1 MKRWKQVKEQLDAK
15 RNASGSSTSNDS
27 SRPTPPYKGGGISS
41 ASFSDLRQ
49 LRSGPSQ
56 DFSDPSS
63 SSLMPPMQK
72 SASRTSLDIPGR
84 LSNFINKST
93 SSLDLNSAASG
104 SNKTLGNALRKFPR
118 PRVRSNSNNF
128 NATDAAVGTSP
139 SKIATSRKWVNSL
152 LNQTGPSTQHLET
165 AAQARSRA
173 ESDASRP
180 SPAPVSSLV
189 LSSDEY
195 TNAASTTRQ
204 VYTID
209 SGLQRNTSAGG
220 RSASIYSSHLSS
232 ASRST
237 PDLHHNSITRHR
249 DNGALLM
256 DLAGPLPSI
265 AHRDDDTHSRL
276 VVRNLDEAPRGT
288 YTPAIPAASASAQLR
303 TVSRLRN
310 PWSADSPRIQS
321 QEDDDV
327 DASIAHDRSTNQLA
341 PGEQAVLD
349 MLDSASGVG
358 SAVSAPVPPTPYQTA
373 TPGTLARS
381 RSFANTTR
389 FHSPASE
396 YSQDLRSPFLAGTSS
411 PAAGVREAIRQRELL
426 DSAAAKDA
434 ASKSQISVSRSTLS
448 PKTLDFLNAVPSDD
462 SGPLRSSQTSSSA
475 FYQRNAPASNIDDK
489 TATETT
495 SQFKRISRVPVPTAE
510 IKMASPPTSATSNV
524 FLRRGT
530 AASTTSHLP
539 ISPIDS
545 SLVGSSAHATS
556 LWSRPGNGPDTPSTT
571 QDPTSPMPWS
581 ASSLAPPKWPSHS
594 HQSQQQ
600 KQDDSSKS
608 MYPLEPIVTPSEI
621 EGDEECLSDMQLRPS
636 TIMPNLRR
644 HRTDFTEATS
654 IFSGAD
660 AFRASQS
667 SLEKGTVAETG
678 PAAVGT
684 TTESPTTAVDASA
697 TVSNTTASRPLSHVG
712 SVSSSLAAIRGMFSK
727 ATSTALPLTGSASA
741 SNTSATDSPARSA
754 AALEPA
760 MSTSIAAATKELE
773 QRSSLS
779 RPSSPEKL
787 SIPSSPTKAKD
798 LIKMFE
804 SNSATNSPADQ
815 SHSFSRN
822 VTPRRQLSPTK
833 CATSTASSLNTT
845 PKRQTPLTISVSRSN
860 LGLAATNSLVDVAA
874 EEASPIASKL
884 NARRFEAG
892 RFRSRRAGLIGVG
905 GDGDDASF
913 GGYPDDDA
921 GEGND
926 ENAAPDSSLGIAR
939 SAVSPFRSL
948 GVASQHTRSQS
959 TPNDISGNVL
969 GGGGG
974 DVKTPAR
981 QSPTH
986 GRSGSASNDRAGGSM
1001 RTSPGSLGR
1010 KGAFRNSV
1018 IGFMGVLSGRPAGE
1032 GGNESGPGGQGNSSL
1047 APGLLS
1053 DRRNSAKSDQD
1064 DNVSTASAATQG
1076 TTASYRRKK
1085 EEGNLPLSNA
1095 TAIQMSG
1102 EQPGAK
1108 PIRAGVLYYFNVHD
1122 PNARWLRVKAVL
1134 LPSAIAMSWIPS
1146 GGGRENVVLDLRAC
1160 REVHSVPS
1168 PDHPSSASD
1177 IGAVSARRQGLDS
1190 ISPFQLIFD
1199 DGVERLAADSAKE
1212 RVQWVT
1218 AVWDVTG
1225 TGSPKPDSVQ
1235 DSALANSGHDAL
1247 PKGRGRSVRVQ
1258 ASPTGRSRGLAESN
1272 PTRPLI
1278 SSLGAGVVGSPKR
1291 PASMRPESTSNEEA
1305 IDRIGSIW
1313 KSELSSELTNKD
1325 IQPSIGEALA
1335 SAASAPPPLPP
1346 KEPRPALSPNTPNQA
1361 SKSTKFVPTGKV
1373 TTTPTPLKTAVSAPL
1388 PTTTSAPSP
1397 VRSKVRSWQR
1407 PPLDLSTGYVHD
1419 ITPKTPTLVTPATDA
1434 IHSTPASY
1442 ADDKSTSA
1450 SLQGSSARATVPEE
1464 TPAVVLANVG
1474 SSEDRAR
1481 SASPVASSPDMD
1493 GYESARSQGS
1503 LIDEF
1508 GPRTP
1513 VSEAVFNWSRL
1524 DKESD
1529 LNPSDSASQRPA
1541 RSEYGTIKSNVSAAD
1556 RKRSTRKK
1564 GEDDSK
1570 DLETSSTP
1578 DASGRTPAQLLRD
1591 SVLGGTSTDS
1601 PNASDALFN
1610 ASPAPR
1616 SNRLGTVIEE
1626 TQSQAQSTRL
1636 NASVRSTSR
1645 SKLEEMITRAVGN
1658 GSVKSP
1664 AAKSALSLVSSGS
1677 ISSQDVGKLLEF
1689 LEEQQRERLNKEKEL
1704 EDQIRSFQQVVS
1716 DLQKKNSTSSS
1727 HRSARRRSSTTSLGA
1742 ESKATN
1748 KSSSRDTEL
1757 AAMQEKLDKVLDLVT
1772 NVVASPA
1779 IHKRAK
1785 SESATVLSMARGED
1799 AESAELAR
1807 IEGVLAKLLRKMNV
1821 SEDSAMTPR
1830 SKELVR
1836 AAISSRDPE
1845 LMEEW
1850 ERMPAELRG
1859 NELIKSMEDR
1869 AKYGKD
1875 GRHEAIQADYTMRNV
1890 SSDMVRG
1897 GSAPAGAAEYPGTPI
1912 DADID
1917 PKRRFSAS
1925 LPRRASGMSITTNM
1939 STTDIDGASVM
1950 SRIPPRSWSS
1960 ERGIPSPPP
1969 NSEWDAKSII
1979 SRPASRTTTH
1989 LGIGGQ
1995 APAQNFGML
2004 GDPASTH
2011 ATPRPVM
2018 VKAEPSYDSLDM
2030 EAEIRRRRAQQRA
2043 ASGASVPAAQLGG
2056 WYTPKVAQVSDK
2068 DSQGSS
2074 VTVEGPLNVDKP
2086 VPPTPS
2092 VRWAAG
2098 DIVPDPDATVGNGEK
2113 TPDGLGLSMSAAA
2126 VEEAKFS
2133 GPPPTPGVGYAAST
2147 SSVSAATGELATI
2160 LEALKQSEMAR
2171 QTQLQQQTEISR
2183 YLNELNAWLE
2193 RDVVDRSKEWRTLA
2207 SGVTQLHDELK
2218 ALKEGRTLP
2227 SSGSAGSLSTIKDAT
2242 APTAAAGQQQQ
2253 QPPSLLRPGS
2263 TGAVPAV
2270 TERGSLAKITTMGDS
2285 ATLTPQSPTTAA
2297 ARRRPAGTRK
2307 WNERRSKSPSAT
2319 GADPDSS
2326 WYKPDDVDPHP
2337 PSTTTATLKTR
2348 AAKAAAAASGAL
2360 LIRQALREWEKFKVM
2375 QRAAGKPE
2383 DPLPAEATGDPAI
2396 DSQLPLP
2403 EPILEKLKDAADNED
2418 NSRIGELIRSS
2429 AEAGYGTQAIIELT
2443 KYVESKAPEVEEE
2456 GEGEDHLDGDTLMP
2470 TPSPYRTRFAVED
2483 EPKESKEE
2491 GKKEVI
2497 EMATP
2502 IPARAAAKVK
2512 TTALPPTT
2520 EVEEEPESGSNPT
2533 TAALALAV
2541 EEILKHLLTTKEEA
2555 KRAQTESEQAAS
2567 ARAAAEAE
2575 RQSALVS
2582 MKEKEKAELVDLLY
2596 SRIAA
2601 DKAAE
2606 EAKARELD
2614 PKSAI
2619 ESLVAAINSQ
2629 KEVELKHAA
2638 ATDAVLRQMTQDL
2651 LKTTSEQNQKL
2662 VQAVNVAS
2670 RDMVQVHAE
2679 EFKRLLHKE
2688 VTGMFEDVGK
2698 IREAKRHL
2706 EFEIA
2711 DLWSIKSRH
2720 LQQNGVGMIGYNVS
2734 GAFPTSPPPPQ
2745 QMTYGSGMPMP
2756 MHMPVPQITHIH
2768 STPMPSHPPAHISP
2782 FPPQPAP
2789 AQPAGGIVGENTDI
2803 GSLKAQKKAVKAAL
2817 KQAVAESAAP
2827 APAPATVTPAPAAA
2841 TGFLAKRKDVLNPFS
2856 INFGP
2861 RAPVA
2866 K

>member
-15 RNASGSSTSNDS
+15 RNASGFTNNDDPA
-27 SRPTPPYKGGGISS
+27 RPTPPYKGGGISS

-49 LRSGPSQ
+49 LRSRPSQ

-93 SSLDLNSAASG
+93 SSLDLSSAAAG
-104 SNKTLGNALRKFPR
+104 SNKSLGNALRKFPR

-128 NATDAAVGTSP
+128 GSTDAAVSTSP
-139 SKIATSRKWVNSL
+139 SKIATPRKWVSSL
-152 LNQTGPSTQHLET
+152 LNQAGPSTQQLET

-189 LSSDEY
+189 LSGDGHP
-195 TNAASTTRQ
+195 NVASTSRQ

-265 AHRDDDTHSRL
+265 AHREDDTHSPL

-288 YTPAIPAASASAQLR
+288 YTPAIPTASASAQLKP
-303 TVSRLRN
+303 VSRLCN
-310 PWSADSPRIQS
+310 PWSADSPQIRS
-321 QEDDDV
+321 EEDDDI
-327 DASIAHDRSTNQLA
+327 DALIAHDRSTNQLA

-373 TPGTLARS
+373 TPGTLAKS
-381 RSFANTTR
+381 RSFANPTR

-396 YSQDLRSPFLAGTSS
+396 YSQDFSSPFLAGTSS

-426 DSAAAKDA
+426 DSAAARNA
-434 ASKSQISVSRSTLS
+434 ASKSQISASRSTLS
-448 PKTLDFLNAVPSDD
+448 PRTLDFLNAVPSDD
-462 SGPLRSSQTSSSA
+462 AGPLRSSQTSSSA
-475 FYQRNAPASNIDDK
+475 FYQRNAPATGGDDK
-489 TATETT
+489 SASETA
-495 SQFKRISRVPVPTAE
+495 SQFKRISRVPVPTTE
-510 IKMASPPTSATSNV
+510 IKLASPPTSASSNV

-556 LWSRPGNGPDTPSTT
+556 LWSRSGNGPDTPSTT
-571 QDPTSPMPWS
+571 QDTTSPMPWS
-581 ASSLAPPKWPSHS
+581 ASLLAPPKWPSHS

-600 KQDDSSKS
+600 KQEDGSKS
-608 MYPLEPIVTPSEI
+608 MYPLEPVVTPSEI
-621 EGDEECLSDMQLRPS
+621 EEDEERLSDMQLRPL

-660 AFRASQS
+660 AFRTSQN
-667 SLEKGTVAETG
+667 SLEKGTVAETS
-678 PAAVGT
+678 PAEVT
-684 TTESPTTAVDASA
+684 TTESPTSA
-697 TVSNTTASRPLSHVG
+697 AETSAAVSNTMKSRPLSHVG

-727 ATSTALPLTGSASA
+727 ATSTTLPLTGSASVSA
-741 SNTSATDSPARSA
+741 SNLSAMDSPACSA
-754 AALEPA
+754 AAAEPSA
-760 MSTSIAAATKELE
+760 LSSVAAATKELE

-779 RPSSPEKL
+779 RSSSPEKL

-804 SNSATNSPADQ
+804 SNSATGSPVDQ
-815 SHSFSRN
+815 SHSFTRN

-833 CATSTASSLNTT
+833 CATSAASSLNTT
-845 PKRQTPLTISVSRSN
+845 PKRQTPLTISVSKSN
-860 LGLAATNSLVDVAA
+860 LGLAASNSVLDIAA
-874 EEASPIASKL
+874 EEASPVASKL
-884 NARRFEAG
+884 QARRFEAG

-905 GDGDDASF
+905 GDGDDANF
-913 GGYPDDDA
+913 GGYPDDNDD
-921 GEGND
+921 EGAD
-926 ENAAPDSSLGIAR
+926 ENTAPDSSLGDAR
-939 SAVSPFRSL
+939 SAYSRFRSL
-948 GVASQHTRSQS
+948 GVASQHARSQS

-969 GGGGG
+969 GGG
-974 DVKTPAR
+974 DMNTPAK
-981 QSPTH
+981 QSSTH
-986 GRSGSASNDRAGGSM
+986 GRSGSSTNDRASGSM

-1018 IGFMGVLSGRPAGE
+1018 IGFMGVLSGRPTGAGA
-1032 GGNESGPGGQGNSSL
+1032 NESGPGGLGGNSL

-1095 TAIQMSG
+1095 TAIQMSA

-1122 PNARWLRVKAVL
+1122 VNPRWLRVKAVL
-1134 LPSAIAMSWIPS
+1134 LPSAVAMSWIPS

-1177 IGAVSARRQGLDS
+1177 VGAASARRQGLDS

-1212 RVQWVT
+1212 RVQWVS

-1225 TGSPKPDSVQ
+1225 TGSPRPDSVQ

-1247 PKGRGRSVRVQ
+1247 PKEGRSVRVQ
-1258 ASPTGRSRGLAESN
+1258 ASPTSRSRGLADSS

-1278 SSLGAGVVGSPKR
+1278 SSLGTGAVGSTKR

-1346 KEPRPALSPNTPNQA
+1346 KEPRPALSLGTPNQA
-1361 SKSTKFVPTGKV
+1361 SKSTKSVPTGKV
-1373 TTTPTPLKTAVSAPL
+1373 TTTPTPVKTAVSAPL
-1388 PTTTSAPSP
+1388 PTTSAASP

-1407 PPLDLSTGYVHD
+1407 PPLDLSTGYVHGL
-1419 ITPKTPTLVTPATDA
+1419 TPKTPTLVTPATDA

-1442 ADDKSTSA
+1442 ADDKSTGA
-1450 SLQGSSARATVPEE
+1450 SLHGSSARATVPEE
-1464 TPAVVLANVG
+1464 PSAAVLANVG
-1474 SSEDRAR
+1474 SSDDRAGDV
-1481 SASPVASSPDMD
+1481 SPAASSPDMD

-1503 LIDEF
+1503 LVDEF

-1524 DKESD
+1524 DKETD

-1541 RSEYGTIKSNVSAAD
+1541 RSEYGTIKSNVSATE

-1570 DLETSSTP
+1570 DLGDSSKP
-1578 DASGRTPAQLLRD
+1578 DAAGRTPAQLLRD
-1591 SVLGGTSTDS
+1591 SVLGASADR
-1601 PNASDALFN
+1601 PDASDALFN
-1610 ASPAPR
+1610 ASPAGR

-1636 NASVRSTSR
+1636 NASVRSASR
-1645 SKLEEMITRAVGN
+1645 SKLEEMVTRAVGN

-1664 AAKSALSLVSSGS
+1664 AAKSALSLVSSGN

-1704 EDQIRSFQQVVS
+1704 EDQIRNFQQVVS
-1716 DLQKKNSTSSS
+1716 DLQKKKSTSSS
-1727 HRSARRRSSTTSLGA
+1727 HRSARRRSSTTSLGG
-1742 ESKATN
+1742 ESKVTA
-1748 KSSSRDTEL
+1748 KSSSRDSEL

-1772 NVVASPA
+1772 NVVAAPA

-1785 SESATVLSMARGED
+1785 SESATVLSTPRVGED
-1799 AESAELAR
+1799 PESAELAR

-1821 SEDSAMTPR
+1821 SEDAAMTPR
-1830 SKELVR
+1830 SKEMVR

-1845 LMEEW
+1845 LMDEW
-1850 ERMPAELRG
+1850 DRMPAELRV

-1869 AKYGKD
+1869 AKFGKD
-1875 GRHEAIQADYTMRNV
+1875 GRHEAIQSDYAMRTV

-1925 LPRRASGMSITTNM
+1925 LPRRASGMSITTSM
-1939 STTDIDGASVM
+1939 STTDIDGASVL

-1979 SRPASRTTTH
+1979 SRPASRATTH
-1989 LGIGGQ
+1989 LGIAGGR
-1995 APAQNFGML
+1995 APAQNFRIL
-2004 GDPASTH
+2004 GDPGSTQ
-2011 ATPRPVM
+2011 ATPRPVI
-2018 VKAEPSYDSLDM
+2018 VKGEPSYDSLDM

-2043 ASGASVPAAQLGG
+2043 ASGASVPAAQQGG
-2056 WYTPKVAQVSDK
+2056 WYTPKVAQMSDK

-2074 VTVEGPLNVDKP
+2074 SSVTAEMPNVDKP

-2092 VRWAAG
+2092 VRWAVG
-2098 DIVPDPDATVGNGEK
+2098 DIVQDPNAAAANAGK

-2126 VEEAKFS
+2126 AGEAKFS

-2147 SSVSAATGELATI
+2147 SGGSALGAGTANGELATI
-2160 LEALKQSEMAR
+2160 LQALKQSEMAR

-2218 ALKEGRTLP
+2218 ALKEGRALP
-2227 SSGSAGSLSTIKDAT
+2227 ASGSAGSLSTVKDAT
-2242 APTAAAGQQQQ
+2242 APGAVGSNPHGH
-2253 QPPSLLRPGS
+2253 QPPSLLRPG
-2263 TGAVPAV
+2263 TAGAVPAV

-2285 ATLTPQSPTTAA
+2285 ATVAPTPASPTTSAA
-2297 ARRRPAGTRK
+2297 GRRRPAGTRK
-2307 WNERRSKSPSAT
+2307 WNERRSESPSAT

-2326 WYKPDDVDPHP
+2326 WYKPDDADH
-2337 PSTTTATLKTR
+2337 ANTLKPTLKSR

-2360 LIRQALREWEKFKVM
+2360 LIRQALREWERFKAM

-2403 EPILEKLKDAADNED
+2403 QPILEELKNAADMED
-2418 NSRIGELIRSS
+2418 NARIGELVRGS

-2443 KYVESKAPEVEEE
+2443 KYVESKAPEVEDDGEEEE
-2456 GEGEDHLDGDTLMP
+2456 GDHLDGDTLMP

-2483 EPKESKEE
+2483 EPAEPESED
-2491 GKKEVI
+2491 GKKGIV

-2502 IPARAAAKVK
+2502 IPARVAAATKAK
-2512 TTALPPTT
+2512 SSASALHAAA
-2520 EVEEEPESGSNPT
+2520 EEEGEPETGSGPT

-2541 EEILKHLLTTKEEA
+2541 EEILKHLLSSKEEA
-2555 KRAQTESEQAAS
+2555 KKKQTEAELAAS

-2575 RQSALVS
+2575 REQSLLS

-2596 SRIAA
+2596 SRISA

-2614 PKSAI
+2614 PKTAI

-2629 KEVELKHAA
+2629 KEVELKSAA
-2638 ATDAVLRQMTQDL
+2638 AADAALRQMTQDL
-2651 LKTTSEQNQKL
+2651 LKSTSEQNHKL
-2662 VQAVNVAS
+2662 VEAVNAAS
-2670 RDMVQVHAE
+2670 RDMLKSNVQMHAE

-2688 VTGMFEDVGK
+2688 QRGA
-2698 IREAKRHL
+2698 IEA
-2706 EFEIA
+2706 
-2711 DLWSIKSRH
+2711 
-2720 LQQNGVGMIGYNVS
+2720 
-2734 GAFPTSPPPPQ
+2734 
-2745 QMTYGSGMPMP
+2745 
-2756 MHMPVPQITHIH
+2756 
-2768 STPMPSHPPAHISP
+2768 
-2782 FPPQPAP
+2782 
-2789 AQPAGGIVGENTDI
+2789 
-2803 GSLKAQKKAVKAAL
+2803 
-2817 KQAVAESAAP
+2817 
-2827 APAPATVTPAPAAA
+2827 
-2841 TGFLAKRKDVLNPFS
+2841 
-2856 INFGP
+2856 
-2861 RAPVA
+2861 
-2866 K
+2866 